1 MILFMQGKKVSDSR
15 VEIAQVMYPEHANPA
30 GNVHGGHILKLVDQ
44 AAAIAGARHTH
55 CNVVTASVDRMDF
68 ISPVYIGNVV
78 FAKASINFTGKTSM
92 EIGVRI
98 EAECLKTG
106 THTHVGSAYLTF
118 IALDEEDKPTEIPS
132 IITETDEEKRRYDEA
147 KRRRA
152 LRLQKAKKHRAEQQ
166 PCIIRTRMLK

>member
-1 MILFMQGKKVSDSR
+1 MEDKKVSESQI
-15 VEIAQVMYPEHANPA
+15 EIAQVMYPEHANPA

-68 ISPVYIGNVV
+68 ISPVFVGNVV
-78 FAKASINFTGKTSM
+78 FAKASVNYTGKTSM

-98 EAECLKTG
+98 EAECLRTG

-118 IALDEEDKPTEIPS
+118 VALDDNDKPTEIPQ
-132 IITETDEEKRRYDEA
+132 IISETEEEKRRYKEA
-147 KRRRA
+147 KIRRE
-152 LRLQKAKKHRAEQQ
+152 LRLRQAKKYREVQQ
-166 PCIIRTRMLK
+166 PCIVRVE

>member
-1 MILFMQGKKVSDSR
+1 MENKKVSESR
-15 VEIAQVMYPEHANPA
+15 IEIVQIMYPEHANPA

-68 ISPVYIGNVV
+68 ISPVFIGNVV
-78 FAKASINFTGKTSM
+78 FAKASINYTGKTSM

-118 IALDEEDKPTEIPS
+118 VALDEDDKPIEIPQ
-132 IITETDEEKRRYDEA
+132 IIPETDEEKRRYEDA
-147 KRRRA
+147 KKRRE
-152 LRLQKAKKHRAEQQ
+152 LRLKQTKKHRDVQQ
-166 PCIIRTRMLK
+166 PCIVRTEKLK

>member
-1 MILFMQGKKVSDSR
+1 MKGKKVSESK
-15 VEIAQVMYPEHANPA
+15 VEIAQIMYPEHANPA
-30 GNVHGGHILKLVDQ
+30 GNVHGGYILKLVDQ

-78 FAKASINFTGKTSM
+78 FAKASINFTGNTSM

-98 EAECLKTG
+98 EAECLRTG

-118 IALDEEDKPTEIPS
+118 VALDDNDNPTTIPP
-132 IITETDEEKRRYDEA
+132 ILPENEEEKRRYNEA
-147 KRRRA
+147 KSRRD
-152 LRLQKAKKHRAEQQ
+152 LRLKQAKKYRAETQ
-166 PCIIRTRMLK
+166 PCIVRTKKLK